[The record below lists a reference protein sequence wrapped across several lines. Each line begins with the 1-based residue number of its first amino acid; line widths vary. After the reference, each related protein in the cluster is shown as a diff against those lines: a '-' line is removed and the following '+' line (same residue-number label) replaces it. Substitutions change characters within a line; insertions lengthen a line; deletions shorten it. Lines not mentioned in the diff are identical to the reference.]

1 MTLQEQFDRI
11 LEHELT
17 DELLPFLKALDK
29 QTKKALLPHIR
40 KQAKEYLE
48 YKEVQVKNGLRSF
61 MQKVSPKQREML
73 DVIVFVCC
81 DRADMQRLFFG
92 GYLPDRQQLDRILD
106 WYCPDWFNAYVNDF
120 STRTFSSLNYEWM
133 ISLQERGFLDPRP
146 ELIVSLIPQMIYED
160 QPGTEYWKFDP
171 QRLLKY
177 DITLK
182 EHIWYIF
189 QFESNIMGSDM
200 WLRTNAPEK
209 TGWKEVLIQFVN
221 EGKLDRKRMLKEALS
236 ASIRNFDRN
245 LSGWFASLFSDMDPS
260 GKELLDLQ
268 PELFVVLNS
277 PHGKPLGIALQCF
290 KKLSEEEGF
299 DGAAFLEH
307 TPILLSSTTKSVIT
321 TTLSILEKLGRQH
334 AAHRD
339 EICIAACQV
348 FMQNDDGLQSR
359 AARLVQ
365 KYGNPAADALR
376 GTLAQYQETIM
387 VGARN
392 VLQDLAAPIAET
404 QAAPLLVQHNA
415 ARALLDEQSL
425 ITPVS
430 SFDELLFLA
439 SQVFDNNEPYHTDQ
453 LLAALI
459 ALQHEIKSAN
469 IRKLEP
475 AFQRAYGLMWTGV
488 SGSGELNSLLAI
500 FFMDYGMQ
508 LARKYPEE
516 AAGIIALNEKYVKL
530 DKQSK
535 AQWKSYQLR
544 IRPLNEWAKG
554 YKKDIF
560 GWYLRFLQFV
570 LNKITTGDTLPL
582 LSTPTHAPAWV
593 SPFTLIDRLYQYQ
606 QGNHTPDELDMQMA
620 ISRIAPEQTAA
631 ALVYAAE
638 KLKNEYL
645 RLIQFLLEPAATPQ
659 GPFEHPSWWMVA
671 AVTKTPKQVQEAFAV
686 FPQRHISPSYLSGQC
701 SWSIV
706 VEHLSRKVY
715 DYKQRKYIE
724 EPYTEKTLRLIPDK
738 SARESSPLTRTQSF
752 FSSLFSFG
760 KGKSQAEAAPLIYE
774 QLTAGNRYL
783 AAESSDIRFLML
795 FTPNNPEPMLMRLAH
810 RFLRYGTFA
819 EEGGKKAVTNA
830 LQVLYELPGA
840 WGDMGHL
847 FIAAC
852 MMSSD
857 KTVSAFA
864 AEIWISRVN
873 YGTIQ
878 SQLIGEKISRLL
890 DIEFV
895 PLKRFNDLVMSHL
908 FRLSD
913 QHNAELE
920 KLLLALLACLPE
932 EPVKHLKKLLEIFT
946 EVLSMNRSFVQDPQ
960 VIKLLKTWS
969 ASAGLNK
976 ITRSLVKE

>member
-1 MTLQEQFDRI
+1 MTLQEQFDKI
-11 LEHELT
+11 LQHELT

-29 QTKKALLPHIR
+29 QTKKSLLPHIR
-40 KQAKEYLE
+40 QQAKDYLE
-48 YKEVQVKNGLRSF
+48 YKEVQVRKGLRSF
-61 MQKVSPKQREML
+61 TQMVSPKQREML

-92 GYLPDRQQLDRILD
+92 GYLPDRQKLDGILD
-106 WYCPDWFNAYVNDF
+106 WYCPNWFNAYVNDF

-146 ELIVSLIPQMIYED
+146 ELIVRLIPQMIYEN

-189 QFESNIMGSDM
+189 QFESNIAGSDM
-200 WLRTNAPEK
+200 WLRTYAPEK
-209 TGWKEVLIQFVN
+209 TGWKEVLMQFVN
-221 EGKLDRKRMLKEALS
+221 EGKIDRARMLKEALS
-236 ASIRNFDRN
+236 ASIRNFDKT
-245 LSGWFASLFSDMDPS
+245 LSGWFAGLFSEMDPS

-277 PHGKPLGIALQCF
+277 PHGKPLGIALQYF
-290 KKLSEEEGF
+290 KKLSGEEGF

-307 TPILLSSTTKSVIT
+307 TPILLSSTIKSVIT

-365 KYGNPAADALR
+365 KYGDPASDALR
-376 GTLAQYQETIM
+376 DTLAQYQETIM

-392 VLQDLAAPIAET
+392 ILQGLAAPVADAQPAPSPV
-404 QAAPLLVQHNA
+404 QATA

-425 ITPVS
+425 ITPVGN
-430 SFDELLFLA
+430 FDELLFLA
-439 SQVFDNNEPYHTDQ
+439 SQVFDNNQLYHTDQ
-453 LLAALI
+453 FLAALI
-459 ALQHEIKSAN
+459 AWQHAIKGGN

-475 AFQRAYGLMWTGV
+475 AFQRAYVLMSVGV
-488 SGSGELNSLLAI
+488 SGAGELNGLVAI
-500 FFMDYGMQ
+500 FFMDYGMRLVRQ
-508 LARKYPEE
+508 YPED
-516 AAGIIALNEKYVKL
+516 AAGILALNKKYAKL
-530 DKQSK
+530 DEENR
-535 AQWKSYQLR
+535 KSHHLR
-544 IRPLNEWAKG
+544 TRPLSEWAKG

-582 LSTPTHAPAWV
+582 LSTPTHTPAWI

-606 QGNHTPDELDMQMA
+606 QGNRTPDELDMQIA
-620 ISRIAPEQTAA
+620 ISRVAMEQTAA
-631 ALVYAAE
+631 ALAYAAE

-645 RLIQFLLEPAATPQ
+645 RLMQFLLEPGTVPQ

-706 VEHLSRKVY
+706 VEQLSRKVY
-715 DYKQRKYIE
+715 DYKQRKYIR
-724 EPYTEKTLRLIPDK
+724 EPYIEKTLRLIPEK

-760 KGKSQAEAAPLIYE
+760 KGRSQTETAPLIYE
-774 QLTAGNRYL
+774 QLSVGNSDF
-783 AAESSDIRFLML
+783 AAEPIDIRFLLL

-810 RFLRYGTFA
+810 RFLRYGAFA
-819 EEGGKKAVTNA
+819 EEGGKRAVISA
-830 LQVLYELPGA
+830 LQVLHELPGV
-840 WGDMGHL
+840 WGEMGHL

-852 MMSSD
+852 MVSSD

-864 AEIWISRVN
+864 AEIWISRVPF
-873 YGTIQ
+873 GTIQ
-878 SQLIGEKISRLL
+878 SQLIGERIGRLQ

-946 EVLSMNRSFVQDPQ
+946 EVLSMNRSVVQDPQ

-969 ASAGLNK
+969 ATTGLNK
-976 ITRSLVKE
+976 TIKNLVKE